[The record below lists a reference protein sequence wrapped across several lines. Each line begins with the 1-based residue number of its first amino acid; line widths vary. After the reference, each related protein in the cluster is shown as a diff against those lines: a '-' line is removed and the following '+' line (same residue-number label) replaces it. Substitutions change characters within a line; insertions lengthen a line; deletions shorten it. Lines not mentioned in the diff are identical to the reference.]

1 VVPLKI
7 LEKKW
12 GHFLKMDIFKMS
24 NFQNLGVNV
33 GKKMKTSFLLV
44 DALNTKKIIQNLLS

>member
-12 GHFLKMDIFKMS
+12 GHFFFLDILKMS

-33 GKKMKTSFLLV
+33 GKKVILLD
-44 DALNTKKIIQNLLS
+44 DALNTKKIILILLA